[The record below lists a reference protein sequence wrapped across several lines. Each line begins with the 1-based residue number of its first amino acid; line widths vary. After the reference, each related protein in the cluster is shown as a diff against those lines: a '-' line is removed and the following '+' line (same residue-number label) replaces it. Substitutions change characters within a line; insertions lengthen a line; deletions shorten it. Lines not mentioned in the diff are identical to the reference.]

1 MVAPYRPYS
10 QNHSNSKSKT
20 KKTATGIK
28 THTIWIISRRRCS
41 LSSGSSF
48 ILRTLDLDQR
58 SGFRGADRGCD
69 ARDEASIHT
78 LSRPRCPPKRRL
90 DLRSPRV
97 MSLLAAASIFDSL
110 TFMPFAD
117 VSDRRVLKWVDK

>member
-1 MVAPYRPYS
+1 M
-10 QNHSNSKSKT
+10 

-69 ARDEASIHT
+69 ARDEVSIQT
-78 LSRPRCPPKRRL
+78 LSRPRAPQKRRP
-90 DLRSPRV
+90 DLRSPRSCP
-97 MSLLAAASIFDSL
+97 SLRRPQSL
-110 TFMPFAD
+110 ILVVDDEPD
-117 VSDRRVLKWVDK
+117 VEPWRATGLCGRAL